1 VLSVVLILVLA
12 ALGLLVT
19 ALATGSSLWAW
30 LSIAASLLAAAA
42 LFLDWLR
49 RRKRQ
54 RKDAAVEAADE
65 TDEVAADT
73 DEELADADV
82 AAGTDTGADEPDTET
97 EAPDAETAADDE
109 TEAEPEP
116 IPHERTSTV
125 PGDDPHTPPREE
137 DTDVADVLL
146 VSELDDQVMVIDEQ
160 PRYHLP
166 ECGWLTDKDIIP
178 ITVSEARE
186 LGFTPCARCGP
197 DATLVARARKK
208 KRSLGRSGRE

>member
-1 VLSVVLILVLA
+1 MLSVVLILVLA

-30 LSIAASLLAAAA
+30 LSIAASLLAAGA

-54 RKDAAVEAADE
+54 RKDAAAEAADE
-65 TDEVAADT
+65 TAEVAADA
-73 DEELADADV
+73 DEEPADED
-82 AAGTDTGADEPDTET
+82 AAAGADESDIET
-97 EAPDAETAADDE
+97 EDEAETEDE
-109 TEAEPEP
+109 PTAEPVAEEEP
-116 IPHERTSTV
+116 IPHERAST
-125 PGDDPHTPPREE
+125 DDPHTPPREE

>member
-54 RKDAAVEAADE
+54 RKDAAAEAADE
-65 TDEVAADT
+65 TAEVAVSLSDT
-73 DEELADADV
+73 DEEPADED
-82 AAGTDTGADEPDTET
+82 AAGADEPDTESAAEDT
-97 EAPDAETAADDE
+97 ETAAADE

-116 IPHERTSTV
+116 IPHERASTV

-166 ECGWLTDKDIIP
+166 ECGWLTDKDTIP

>member
-1 VLSVVLILVLA
+1 MLSVVLILVLA

-54 RKDAAVEAADE
+54 RKDAAAEAADE
-65 TDEVAADT
+65 TAEVAVSLSDT
-73 DEELADADV
+73 DEEPADED
-82 AAGTDTGADEPDTET
+82 AAGADEPDTESAAEDT
-97 EAPDAETAADDE
+97 ETAAADE

-116 IPHERTSTV
+116 IPHERASTV

-166 ECGWLTDKDIIP
+166 ECGWLTDKDTIP

>member
-1 VLSVVLILVLA
+1 MLSVVLILVLA

-30 LSIAASLLAAAA
+30 LSIAASLLAAVA

-54 RKDAAVEAADE
+54 RKDAAAEADDE
-65 TDEVAADT
+65 TAEVAADT
-73 DEELADADV
+73 DEEPADED
-82 AAGTDTGADEPDTET
+82 AAGADEPDTET
-97 EAPDAETAADDE
+97 EDE
-109 TEAEPEP
+109 EEAEDEPTAEPVAEQEP
-116 IPHERTSTV
+116 IPHERASTV

-166 ECGWLTDKDIIP
+166 ECGWLTDKDTIP